1 VFPAGLPLPQ
11 PPPAAPLVSLNMSRL
26 VPNCWNAVYETLR
39 TIVQCRSG
47 EASVFYDAYSTD
59 DKDSQTWLHASS
71 SMVPGP
77 YEKAERR
84 FGDVI
89 CVFLRDSAMKRPI
102 LQHVV
107 MLVDQDVVFEKAGSG
122 DANPFRR
129 TDLATVE
136 KEWKPVKH
144 GGLFSWELRRPHFDT
159 EQGWTFAERFSM
171 LSQELDERWPQFW
184 QWPRKVQQW
193 HSVGRGDNP
202 REPPEFVSLG
212 IQRHGAMSLRGGLT
226 VNGDRRRQ
234 TLRCASFCCS
244 IDSLL

>member
-1 VFPAGLPLPQ
+1 
-11 PPPAAPLVSLNMSRL
+11 
-26 VPNCWNAVYETLR
+26 
-39 TIVQCRSG
+39 
-47 EASVFYDAYSTD
+47 
-59 DKDSQTWLHASS
+59 
-71 SMVPGP
+71 MVP

-84 FGDVI
+84 FGDVM

-107 MLVDQDVVFEKAGSG
+107 MFVDQDVVFEKAGSG
-122 DANPFRR
+122 DANPFRL

-202 REPPEFVSLG
+202 REPPEIVSLSILKARRYVFERRADGKWRPQRADLALRQLLLQHRLPAVAIVPGFWDIECQGQRCSIGFVSSALLVLLC
-212 IQRHGAMSLRGGLT
+212 GAQLVPLTNRFGRREPVHRG
-226 VNGDRRRQ
+226 RRSRVVFNVV
-234 TLRCASFCCS
+234 SV
-244 IDSLL
+244 